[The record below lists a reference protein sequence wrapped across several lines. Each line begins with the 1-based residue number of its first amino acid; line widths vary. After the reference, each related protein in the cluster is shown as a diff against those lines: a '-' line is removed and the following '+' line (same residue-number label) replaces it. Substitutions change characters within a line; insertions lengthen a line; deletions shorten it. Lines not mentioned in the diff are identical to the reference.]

1 MTLTCPI
8 CHSRNSVEAAI
19 LTEAGQ
25 AYTRLLLRQP
35 DWLRYSLARYVL
47 LFAPAGREM
56 AYDRRLRLVEE
67 TLALD
72 ADPRRLAAALA
83 ETVEAIMAKRAAGDV
98 RPLSGHNYLRKVL
111 DGTPPSPPCVTGGV
125 PEGRGGLS
133 TESHESQP
141 TPAPRGKRAQA
152 ISALEAW
159 KHGQ

>member
-1 MTLTCPI
+1 MTLICPI
-8 CHSRNSVEAAI
+8 CHSRNSVEVAI

-35 DWLRYSLARYVL
+35 DWLRFSLARYIL

-83 ETVEAIMAKRAAGDV
+83 ETVEGIMAKRQAGDV
-98 RPLSGHNYLRKVL
+98 RPLTKHNYLRQVL
-111 DGTPPSPPCVTGGV
+111 KSVAVTDLADRTDLTDRSDLTATGAA
-125 PEGRGGLS
+125 
-133 TESHESQP
+133 
-141 TPAPRGKRAQA
+141 PAPRGKRAQG
-152 ISALEAW
+152 INALERW
-159 KHGQ
+159 GNE